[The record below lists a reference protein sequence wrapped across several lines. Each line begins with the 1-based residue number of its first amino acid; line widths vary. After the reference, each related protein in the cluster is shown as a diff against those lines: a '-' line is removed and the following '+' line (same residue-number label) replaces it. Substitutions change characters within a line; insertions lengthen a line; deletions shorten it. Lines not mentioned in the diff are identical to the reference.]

1 MSGLPK
7 VMMVGPWPPTKGGI
21 TTFMLNVVNSP
32 LKQRYRFIP
41 FTTSRPGK
49 RNVKG
54 DNYGYF
60 AMFRG
65 GIKRALQGILITLWH
80 VAIFPFVT
88 VARWPQVVQIHASD
102 FQAFW
107 EAAAYVMLA
116 RLLHRPVVL
125 RIGGSFDHFWNA
137 SGPGVRRAISRT
149 VGVADLLVVQ
159 SEYWRTYQRETVGR
173 QGPITIVNNFV
184 PEALVFQRP
193 ARAPGPIRFLLYAGE
208 NPELKG
214 AYLVFE
220 AARALAARGV
230 PCRIRLM
237 ACTEPLKAEIA
248 EKGHPVE
255 VLDFLPHDRVIAEL
269 RDSDVFLQISSSE
282 GFPNTLLEAMASGCC
297 AIVTPT
303 GAVPEIVGEEGACAF
318 TISRDAEALAA
329 RMEQLARDPALVAA
343 MAARAQARI
352 AERFTERT
360 VAAVLDEAYRAAMI
374 RGASRGVP
382 SHG

>member
-1 MSGLPK
+1 
-7 VMMVGPWPPTKGGI
+7 MVGPWPPTKGGI

-32 LKQRYRFIP
+32 LRQRYRFIP

-88 VARWPQVVQIHASD
+88 VARWPAVVQIHASD

-107 EAAAYVMLA
+107 EAAAYLVMA
-116 RLLHRPVVL
+116 KLLGRPVVL

-137 SGPGVRRAISRT
+137 SGARVRRAISWTIGR
-149 VGVADLLVVQ
+149 ADLLVVQ
-159 SEYWRTYQRETVGR
+159 SEFWRAYHRETVGR
-173 QGPITIVNNFV
+173 SGPIAIVNNFV
-184 PEALVFQRP
+184 PEALVVRRA
-193 ARAPGPIRFLLYAGE
+193 ARGAGPVRFLLYAGE

-220 AARALAARGV
+220 AARLLQTRGV

-237 ACTEPLKAEIA
+237 ACTEPLRQEIA
-248 EKGHPVE
+248 GAGHPVE
-255 VLDFLPHDRVIAEL
+255 PLGFLAHDRVIAEL
-269 RDSDVFLQISSSE
+269 RDTDVFLQISSSE

-303 GAVPEIVGEEGACAF
+303 GAVPEIVGAEGACAF
-318 TISRDAEALAA
+318 TIGRDAAMLAA
-329 RMEQLARDPALVAA
+329 RMETLARDPALAAA
-343 MAARAQARI
+343 MAARAQDRI

-374 RGASRGVP
+374 RGARGRGVP
-382 SHG
+382 THG